1 MFKSALRDLKTVFYL
16 YKNRILILLALPII
30 FTLVNI
36 NNNFFSL
43 YMLMG
48 SVMILT
54 IPEMEARDKVNI
66 LFMSAP
72 CRRKEMVAGRFITMI
87 MWMAFIVVSGVIIQ
101 YILFSF
107 IGDRIMTLD
116 VGLIKIMPIAMV
128 LLIGLSYSVYFIFDY
143 KISKIWYFI
152 SFLGVMMINTFFNVS
167 GYDNVY
173 LLRNI
178 INFVNSTAVI
188 NNVLFVVIAAGIL
201 GIMVVLSTVF
211 YEKKD
216 F

>member
-101 YILFSF
+101 YILSSF

-116 VGLIKIMPIAMV
+116 VGLIKIMPVAMV